1 MRRLIEVKD
10 TILTALLLV
19 AALFLMAERT
29 SGGLNNVRTVSV
41 AFLSIIEEPLSQV
54 STYRQALETNRYL
67 QRQNV
72 LLQDEL
78 NRLRS
83 AESELQSL
91 RSMLALKTAGQPD
104 LIPAKVIAKQLT
116 GLNNFITL
124 DAGEQQGV
132 KPGMPVI
139 SSDGLVGTIILTGS
153 GVSQVMPY
161 ANTLFRASARI
172 QDSRAYGVAGWSR
185 DQQRVLHLDYIP
197 KTIPVNIGDIAET
210 SGYGNRY
217 PSGLIL
223 GEVIQTDSK
232 PGEDIQRVLIRSKVE
247 LHTLSE
253 LFIIPFQPDSSV
265 QTLQNLQEDLF

>member
-1 MRRLIEVKD
+1 
-10 TILTALLLV
+10 
-19 AALFLMAERT
+19 
-29 SGGLNNVRTVSV
+29 
-41 AFLSIIEEPLSQV
+41 V

-124 DAGEQQGV
+124 DAGERQGV

-232 PGEDIQRVLIRSKVE
+232 PGEDTQRVLIRSKVE

>member
-41 AFLSIIEEPLSQV
+41 AFLSLIEEPLSQV

-124 DAGEQQGV
+124 DAGERQGV

-232 PGEDIQRVLIRSKVE
+232 PGEDTQRVLIRSKVE

>member
-1 MRRLIEVKD
+1 MQRILEGKD

-19 AALFLMAERT
+19 AALLLMAERND
-29 SGGLNNVRTVSV
+29 GGLNNVRTASV
-41 AFLSIIEEPLSQV
+41 ALLSLVEQPLSQV
-54 STYRQALETNRYL
+54 NTYRQALETNRYL

-78 NRLRS
+78 DRLRS

-91 RSMLALKTAGQPD
+91 RAMLQLRQSGDPD
-104 LIPAKVIAKQLT
+104 LISAKVIAKQLT

-124 DAGEQQGV
+124 DVGDSQGV
-132 KPGMPVI
+132 KPGMPVV
-139 SSDGLVGTIILTGS
+139 SSDGLVGTIILTGDR
-153 GVSQVMPY
+153 VAQVMPY

-172 QDSRAYGVAGWSR
+172 QGSRAYGVAGWSR
-185 DQQRVLHLDYIP
+185 DKQRILYLDYIP
-197 KTIPVNIGDIAET
+197 KTIPIAVGDIAET

-223 GEVIQTDSK
+223 GEVIHTESN
-232 PGEDIQRVLIRSKVE
+232 PGEDTQRVHLRSNVE

-253 LFIIPFQPDSSV
+253 LFVIPFQPDSSI
-265 QTLQNLQEDLF
+265 QRMHNQQEELF

>member
-124 DAGEQQGV
+124 DAGERQGV

>member
-104 LIPAKVIAKQLT
+104 LIPAKVIAKQLA

-124 DAGEQQGV
+124 DAGERQGV

-172 QDSRAYGVAGWSR
+172 P
-185 DQQRVLHLDYIP
+185 L
-197 KTIPVNIGDIAET
+197 
-210 SGYGNRY
+210 
-217 PSGLIL
+217 
-223 GEVIQTDSK
+223 
-232 PGEDIQRVLIRSKVE
+232 
-247 LHTLSE
+247 
-253 LFIIPFQPDSSV
+253 
-265 QTLQNLQEDLF
+265 

>member
-124 DAGEQQGV
+124 DAGERQGV

-185 DQQRVLHLDYIP
+185 DQQRVLNLDYIP

-232 PGEDIQRVLIRSKVE
+232 PGEDTQRVLIRSKVE

>member
-124 DAGEQQGV
+124 DAGERQGV

-232 PGEDIQRVLIRSKVE
+232 PGEDTQRVLIRSKVE

>member
-54 STYRQALETNRYL
+54 STYRQSLETNRYL

-124 DAGEQQGV
+124 DAGERQGV

-232 PGEDIQRVLIRSKVE
+232 PGEDTQRVLIRSKVE

>member
-41 AFLSIIEEPLSQV
+41 AFLSLIEEPLSQV

-124 DAGEQQGV
+124 DAGERQGV

-185 DQQRVLHLDYIP
+185 DQQRVLNLDYIP

-232 PGEDIQRVLIRSKVE
+232 PGEDTQRVLIRSKVE

>member
-41 AFLSIIEEPLSQV
+41 AFLSLIEEPLSQV

-232 PGEDIQRVLIRSKVE
+232 PGEDTQRVLIRSKVE

>member
-124 DAGEQQGV
+124 DAGERQGV

-153 GVSQVMPY
+153 GVSQVMPH

-232 PGEDIQRVLIRSKVE
+232 PGEDTQRVLIRSKVE